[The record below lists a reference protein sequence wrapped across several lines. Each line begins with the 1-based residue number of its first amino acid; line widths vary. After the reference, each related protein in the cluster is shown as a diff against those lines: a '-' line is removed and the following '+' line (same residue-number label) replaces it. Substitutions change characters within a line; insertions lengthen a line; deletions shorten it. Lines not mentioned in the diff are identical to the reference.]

1 MKWKPVQQ
9 LMSMKSSSEVLQGLY
24 SVHTMH
30 STYNWFR
37 VQQGGGGRGQTP
49 HPQYSPNHQLTNT
62 IKNIL

>member
-24 SVHTMH
+24 SVHPITVLE
-30 STYNWFR
+30 YNT
-37 VQQGGGGRGQTP
+37 GGGRGQTP

-62 IKNIL
+62 IKNILWNESK